1 MLIQLE
7 NLKNVKPKDTLDFSD
22 IASTISPSVQT
33 SSVSTA
39 TKNNDFQ
46 NDPLAVWSVQRL
58 QEEITNIPQGNTG
71 FETLTRSI
79 NRIKENIRQ
88 KAWGQKIILQWDART
103 TALSTMSTKDFLRAV
118 NETFFVNF
126 PEIHTTMSLL
136 LAQWNNQK
144 SAVKA
149 VLDAQVVSCSAFT
162 IKKILDQ
169 KLFEQ
174 EKRGQ
179 VPLEGLSSKTRSF
192 VMRALNENTPNRGR
206 GRGRGRGGQSRGR
219 GGYRGRGRQRGQNNS
234 NNTQNNSSQPSSQQS
249 SQSSQKT

>member
-1 MLIQLE
+1 
-7 NLKNVKPKDTLDFSD
+7 
-22 IASTISPSVQT
+22 
-33 SSVSTA
+33 
-39 TKNNDFQ
+39 
-46 NDPLAVWSVQRL
+46 
-58 QEEITNIPQGNTG
+58 
-71 FETLTRSI
+71 
-79 NRIKENIRQ
+79 
-88 KAWGQKIILQWDART
+88 
-103 TALSTMSTKDFLRAV
+103 MSTKDFLRAV